1 MTQRIKN
8 VLKKLGLSKKEKN
21 LIFTLVS
28 KMNHELLKPVSIK
41 QQAAHTYM
49 LFEFCSKSMYFL
61 DTGMRIHT
69 ITYFQIFKLSLTFYL
84 LVLKAGI

>member
-1 MTQRIKN
+1 MTKDMLDFSKN
-8 VLKKLGLSKKEKN
+8 K
-21 LIFTLVS
+21 
-28 KMNHELLKPVSIK
+28 
-41 QQAAHTYM
+41 YM

-69 ITYFQIFKLSLTFYL
+69 ITYFQIFKIALTFYL